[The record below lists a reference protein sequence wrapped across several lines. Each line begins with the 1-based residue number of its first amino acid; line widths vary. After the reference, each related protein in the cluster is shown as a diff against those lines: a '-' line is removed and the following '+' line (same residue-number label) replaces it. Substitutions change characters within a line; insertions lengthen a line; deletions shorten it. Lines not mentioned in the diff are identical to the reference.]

1 MEKPSGNGAGTAAR
15 HQPRVALVTGASGF
29 IGSHVVRL
37 LVDEGVKVRALVQQG
52 APLGNLDGLPIERV
66 AGDLL
71 DGHSLERAVEGCDT
85 VFHLAAIF
93 AYWLPDPSL
102 MYRVNVEGTVRLLRA
117 ALRKGVQRVVHTS
130 SIAAVG
136 IVGGPESEGADEET
150 PFNSWDTADD
160 YVLSKYVSE
169 LEALAMVRR
178 GLDVVVVNPAFPFG
192 GNDIAPT
199 PTGVLIQR
207 YISGE
212 NPFVFRGGLNIVP
225 VEDVA
230 RGHLLAAR
238 RGRPGER
245 YILGGHNLTYREF
258 ANEVCDTAGVRRP
271 RWEVPTAPF
280 ARVGRLLEWVSDH
293 VTRRPPLMV
302 DRALRYSTERHLY
315 FRIDKARRE
324 LGYEPGPWKPAI
336 AEAVR
341 WFKEG
346 RERRLAGDVAATPSP
361 ERAAPAPAAEARP

>member
-1 MEKPSGNGAGTAAR
+1 MSHEIGA
-15 HQPRVALVTGASGF
+15 ALVTGASGF

-37 LVDEGVKVRALVQQG
+37 LREQGVKVRALVQQG
-52 APLGNLDGLPIERV
+52 VPLANLDGVDVERV
-66 AGDLL
+66 PGDLL
-71 DGHSLERAVEGCDT
+71 DQHSLERALDGCDT

-93 AYWLPDPSL
+93 AYWLPDPAA

-117 ALRKGVQRVVHTS
+117 ALAAGVKRVVHTS

-136 IVGGPESEGADEET
+136 IAGGRDGADEET

-160 YVLSKYVSE
+160 YVLSKYMSE
-169 LEALAMVRR
+169 LEALRMNLR
-178 GLDVVVVNPAFPFG
+178 GLPVVVVNPSFPFG
-192 GNDIAPT
+192 ANDIAPT

-207 YISGE
+207 YIAGQ

-225 VEDVA
+225 VRDVA
-230 RGHLLAAR
+230 AGHLLAAR

-245 YILGGHNLTYREF
+245 YILGGHDLTYRQF
-258 ANEVCDTAGVRRP
+258 ADAVCDAAGVKRP

-280 ARVGRLLEWVSDH
+280 ARVGRVLEWVSDN

-302 DRALRYSTERHLY
+302 DRSLRYSTERYLW

-324 LGYEPGPWKPAI
+324 LGYQPGPYRPALE
-336 AEAVR
+336 EAVR
-341 WFKEG
+341 WFKHDRGE
-346 RERRLAGDVAATPSP
+346 RLAA
-361 ERAAPAPAAEARP
+361 